1 MTFQTYQSSLLDVY
15 RLTGVWELK
24 GSVFYVVT
32 CPKHL
37 AVNVLGNLKGSFG
50 LLQVAAETI
59 KATLDK
65 LPGFP
70 RTQIGF
76 LTFDSMLH
84 FYNLKACHAGE
95 RKPPLCIDTYNVN
108 PIH

>member
-1 MTFQTYQSSLLDVY
+1 
-15 RLTGVWELK
+15 
-24 GSVFYVVT
+24 
-32 CPKHL
+32 
-37 AVNVLGNLKGSFG
+37 VLGNLKGSFG